1 MKNIIINSK
10 KAALILSCLFV
21 TQHVKA
27 QYDAMFTQYMF
38 NEMFINPAYAGSKEA
53 MSATLLHRQQWVSF
67 PGRPVTTS
75 FALHGPVLENKMGLG
90 LSVLNEKIGVL
101 NRSLIYGSYAY
112 RLTVHEGGTLAL
124 GLMGGIENQVNEF
137 SKLKLTDVANAPAD
151 PMFSSNTPNI
161 LGANFG
167 TGVYYTTSTFYA
179 GLSIPRILDNE
190 LRYNY
195 RTRSDIKITS
205 IKPSRFTYYLTLGNV
220 FKINND
226 LRIKANTMVKA
237 VQNAH
242 VQVDIGA
249 SALIK
254 ETVWAGFSY
263 RTKSSL
269 SLLLGFQANNQL
281 LINYAYDYGVN
292 KIQNYSQGSH
302 EIVLNYLFSFKER
315 NVITPRYF

>member
-1 MKNIIINSK
+1 MKNLIIKTK
-10 KAALILSCLFV
+10 KAALVIGSLFV
-21 TQHVKA
+21 AQHGLA

-38 NEMFINPAYAGSKEA
+38 NEMFINPAYTGSKEA
-53 MSATLLHRQQWVSF
+53 MSATLMHRQQWVNF

-75 FALHGPVLENKMGLG
+75 FALHGPLMDNKMGLG

-124 GLMGGIENQVNEF
+124 GLMGGAENQVNEF
-137 SKLKLTDVANAPAD
+137 SKLRITDEANAPLD
-151 PMFSSNTPNI
+151 PMFNSVNPTL

-167 TGVYYTTSTFYA
+167 TGVYYSTNTFYA
-179 GLSIPRILDNE
+179 GLSVPRLLDNQA
-190 LRYNY
+190 RFSQ
-195 RTRSDIKITS
+195 TSMSTVKITS
-205 IKPSRFTYYLTLGNV
+205 IKPSRFTYYLTVGNV
-220 FKINND
+220 FNINND
-226 LRIKANTMVKA
+226 LKIRA
-237 VQNAH
+237 NAH
-242 VQVDIGA
+242 AQLDIGA

-254 ETVWAGFSY
+254 EMVWAGLSY

-269 SLLLGFQANNQL
+269 SLLLGAQVNKQFL
-281 LINYAYDYGVN
+281 VNYAYDYGVN
-292 KIQNYSQGSH
+292 KVQNFSQGSH